1 MHVEVGVG
9 KAIVCI
15 VSMGKYGITVIF
27 TSTTLSDYDLDGF
40 IFDSTAE
47 AHVPESLN

>member
-1 MHVEVGVG
+1 MG

-15 VSMGKYGITVIF
+15 VIMGNYAITVMF

-40 IFDSTAE
+40 IFDSTAK